1 MGLIDTYQEFTV
13 QHTELYSHLAII
25 YNGKEPEAV
34 PLKLTQLK
42 KERKKETNTVDYKS
56 TMAKLKRR
64 KKERKTNITFCP
76 ASLET

>member
-1 MGLIDTYQEFTV
+1 MGLIDTHQEFTV
-13 QHTELYSHLAII
+13 QHTELYSYLAII

-42 KERKKETNTVDYKS
+42 KKKKEGNTVDYKS

-76 ASLET
+76 TSLET